1 VNDAPLSTE
10 QQAVFDAVL
19 SGKNVFFT
27 GNAGTG
33 KSFVLRKIVEGLKAQ
48 FGSKAVNVTAP
59 TGTAACNIG
68 GMTIHSFAGIGIGR
82 EDKHEL
88 ADRIKSNRYKRQ
100 VWRDCGAL
108 VIDEI
113 SMLDGDLFDKL
124 NHIAKEVKNCR
135 RPFGGI
141 RLVVCGDFL
150 QLPPIGVGSGGVH
163 FAFES
168 EGWAEALDESFILTI
183 PFRQS
188 DPELLRILNEVRNG
202 TVTQPTVERL
212 RSTQHNNLEESGM
225 VPTTL
230 HSHNREVDSINM
242 KELQKLHCE
251 TRTYAA
257 EDWYENSFHKGQ
269 LEKNCLVERSVSL
282 KEGAQVMLLKNID
295 VEGGLANGT
304 RGVVIGFEISEE
316 NTVKKEEAYPRVR
329 FRTPDGREIER
340 VVCPEEFSTEQA
352 GKKVSRR
359 QQVPLRL
366 AWAMSIHKSQGATIS
381 LLKVNAS
388 ACFDYGQVYVALS
401 RCTSLESL
409 QCIGFDP
416 QKARAHPKVL
426 SFYQS
431 LGNGRETSS

>member
-1 VNDAPLSTE
+1 
-10 QQAVFDAVL
+10 
-19 SGKNVFFT
+19 
-27 GNAGTG
+27 
-33 KSFVLRKIVEGLKAQ
+33 
-48 FGSKAVNVTAP
+48 
-59 TGTAACNIG
+59 
-68 GMTIHSFAGIGIGR
+68 MTIVQHVSYIGR

-88 ADRIKSNRYKRQ
+88 ANMIKSNRYKRQ

-150 QLPPIGVGSGGVH
+150 QLPPVGVGSGRER

-168 EGWAEALDESFILTI
+168 EGWAEALEESFILTV

-202 TVTQPTVERL
+202 TVSRPSTERL
-212 RSTQHNNLEESGM
+212 RSTQHHNLERAGM

-230 HSHNREVDSINM
+230 HSHNRDVDSINSQ
-242 KELQKLHCE
+242 ELQKLHGCE
-251 TRTYAA
+251 TVTYEA
-257 EDWYENSFHKGQ
+257 EDWCENSFHKGQ
-269 LEKNCLVERSVSL
+269 LEKNCLVERRISL
-282 KEGAQVMLLKNID
+282 KEGAQVMLLKNLD

-304 RGVVIGFEISEE
+304 RGVVTGFEVSEE
-316 NTVKKEEAYPRVR
+316 PSGKKEVAYPRVR
-329 FRTPDGREIER
+329 FRTPDGREIEK
-340 VVCPEEFSTEQA
+340 VIVPEEFSTEQA

-431 LGNGRETSS
+431 LGKGRETSS